1 MNDMKSHLPLRI
13 WLIVSVT
20 LLISAVIVRLAWA
33 VTYAPSAGYLFVV
46 LAILLVTLG
55 IYALV
60 VYLLIKPSVKKLKSL
75 PVRIGVTV
83 IVTAAVISPILHFI
97 RFVPSPEGASPLS
110 VIIATGLLIDGI
122 IHFVRFVPSPEAA
135 APLSVVIASLL
146 LVGGIGAYLLALW
159 VIWSVWKARES

>member
-55 IYALV
+55 IYALFL
-60 VYLLIKPSVKKLKSL
+60 YLIIKPSLKKLKSL
-75 PVRIGVTV
+75 PVRIWVTV
-83 IVTAAVISPILHFI
+83 IIT
-97 RFVPSPEGASPLS
+97 GA
-110 VIIATGLLIDGI
+110 LIDGI

-135 APLSVVIASLL
+135 SPLSIIIAILL
-146 LVGGIGAYLLALW
+146 LIGGIGAYLLALW
-159 VIWSVWKARES
+159 VIWSVWKARKS

>member
-1 MNDMKSHLPLRI
+1 MKSHLLLRI

-55 IYALV
+55 IYALFL
-60 VYLLIKPSVKKLKSL
+60 YLIIKPSPKKLKSL
-75 PVRIGVTV
+75 PVRIWVT
-83 IVTAAVISPILHFI
+83 IIIT
-97 RFVPSPEGASPLS
+97 GA
-110 VIIATGLLIDGI
+110 IIDGI

-135 APLSVVIASLL
+135 SPFSIIIASLL
-146 LVGGIGAYLLALW
+146 LTGGIGAYLLVLW

>member
-55 IYALV
+55 IYALFL
-60 VYLLIKPSVKKLKSL
+60 YLIIKPSLEKLKSL
-75 PVRIGVTV
+75 PVRIWVTM
-83 IVTAAVISPILHFI
+83 IIT
-97 RFVPSPEGASPLS
+97 GA
-110 VIIATGLLIDGI
+110 LIDGI

-135 APLSVVIASLL
+135 SPLSVMIASLL
-146 LVGGIGAYLLALW
+146 LVGGISAYLLVLW
-159 VIWSVWKARES
+159 VIWSVWKARKS

>member
-1 MNDMKSHLPLRI
+1 MNDMKSNLPLRI

-55 IYALV
+55 IYALFL
-60 VYLLIKPSVKKLKSL
+60 YLIIKPSLKKLKSP
-75 PVRIGVTV
+75 PVRIWVT
-83 IVTAAVISPILHFI
+83 
-97 RFVPSPEGASPLS
+97 
-110 VIIATGLLIDGI
+110 IIITSALIDGI

-135 APLSVVIASLL
+135 SPISVIIASLL
-146 LVGGIGAYLLALW
+146 LIGGISAYLLVLW
-159 VIWSVWKARES
+159 VIWSIRKTRES

>member
-55 IYALV
+55 IYALFL
-60 VYLLIKPSVKKLKSL
+60 YLIIKPSQKKLKSL
-75 PVRIGVTV
+75 PVRIWVT
-83 IVTAAVISPILHFI
+83 IIIT
-97 RFVPSPEGASPLS
+97 GA
-110 VIIATGLLIDGI
+110 LIDGI

-135 APLSVVIASLL
+135 SPLSVVIASLL
-146 LVGGIGAYLLALW
+146 LVGGISAYLLVLW
-159 VIWSVWKARES
+159 VMWSVWEARKS